1 MSMKRILLLSFLLVP
16 VLAGAQERLTV
27 REFLKLSKSD
37 TTAYI
42 IKGVVAR
49 VRSSTSGSF
58 YLEDATG
65 TMLVYGILDP
75 ADPTLTFTQLDI
87 RKGDTLTVRGRFT
100 VYGGTT
106 LEMKDGRLISKADG
120 PDHNLSYYDRLDRKP
135 SFKGQEGKA
144 GEEAFRQWVQSR
156 VVKPADAPAG
166 TVRVRYVIGRK
177 GAVQEVQIEKSA
189 DPALNEEALRVVRS
203 APKWRAAQ
211 SDGTTVRVTC
221 FVDVVFD

>member
-1 MSMKRILLLSFLLVP
+1 MKRILILAFSLVSL
-16 VLAGAQERLTV
+16 LAGAQQRLTV

-42 IKGVVAR
+42 VKGVVSR

-65 TMLVYGILDP
+65 TLLVYGILDP
-75 ADPTLTFTQLDI
+75 ADPTRTFTQMDI
-87 RKGDTLTVRGRFT
+87 KKGDTLSVRGRFT
-100 VYGGTT
+100 VYGGST
-106 LEMKDGRLISKADG
+106 LEMKDGRLVSKADG
-120 PDHNLSYYDRLDRKP
+120 PDHNLSFYDRLDRKP

-144 GEEAFRQWVQSR
+144 GEEAFREWVQAR
-156 VVKPADAPAG
+156 VVKPAGAPAG

-203 APKWRAAQ
+203 APKWRPAKSEGSA
-211 SDGTTVRVTC
+211 VRVTC
-221 FVDVVFD
+221 FVDIVFD

>member
-1 MSMKRILLLSFLLVP
+1 MKRILILALLLVP
-16 VLAGAQERLTV
+16 LLAGGQERLTV

-42 IKGVVAR
+42 VKGVVSR

-58 YLEDATG
+58 YLEDETG

-75 ADPTLTFTQLDI
+75 ADPTRTFTQMDI
-87 RKGDTLTVRGRFT
+87 RKGDTLSVRGRFT

-106 LEMKDGRLISKADG
+106 LEMKDGRLIRKADG
-120 PDHNLSYYDRLDRKP
+120 PDHNLSFYDRLERKP

-144 GEEAFRQWVQSR
+144 GEETFRQWVQAR
-156 VVKPADAPAG
+156 VVKPAGAQGG

-177 GAVQEVQIEKSA
+177 GAVQEVQIEKSE
-189 DPALNEEALRVVRS
+189 DPALNEEAIRVVRS
-203 APKWRAAQ
+203 APKWRPAK
-211 SDGTTVRVTC
+211 SEGSTIRVTC
-221 FVDVVFD
+221 FVDIVF